1 MPSIPLVPGAPKGA
15 GPDYRELTMRVSS
28 VLASLSRPA
37 SRSRGFT
44 LVELMVVVAIVGILA
59 AVALPAYQDYVRR
72 GSLPDGTSALA
83 SARIK
88 LEQFYQDNRSYGG
101 ASCGNGTVTFGVTGK
116 FTTSCTVSNGG
127 QGYTV
132 TATGNTGTVA
142 AGHTFTLDQSNAQ
155 RTTTFKGSAVTKAC
169 WLMKGDEC

>member
-1 MPSIPLVPGAPKGA
+1 
-15 GPDYRELTMRVSS
+15 MRVSS
-28 VLASLSRPA
+28 IFASLRRPA
-37 SRSRGFT
+37 SSSRGFT
-44 LVELMVVVAIVGILA
+44 LVELMVVVAIIGILA

-72 GSLPDGTSALA
+72 SALPEGTSALA

-88 LEQFYQDNRSYGG
+88 LEQFYQDNRSYGA
-101 ASCGNGTVTFGVTGK
+101 ASCGNGTITFGAAGK
-116 FTTSCTVSNGG
+116 FTTSCALSNGG

-132 TATGNTGTVA
+132 TATGNSSTVA

-155 RTTTFKGSAVTKAC
+155 ATTAFKGSAVNKAC